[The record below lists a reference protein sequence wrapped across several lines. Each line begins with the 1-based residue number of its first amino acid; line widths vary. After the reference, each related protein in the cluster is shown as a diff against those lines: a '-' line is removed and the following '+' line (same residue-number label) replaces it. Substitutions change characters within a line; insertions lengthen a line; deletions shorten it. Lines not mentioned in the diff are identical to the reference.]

1 MVTWIL
7 ALAGLLIGVAM
18 EDAALMLLLPL
29 LIMLVGMGRGLQRQ
43 VNEQQSELTRLQL
56 RLQLLEARSALV
68 AGYSEGVPVKPVSV
82 APASVSAASVSAA
95 SVSAASVSA
104 ASVSAAS
111 VSAAVAVEPEVTAN
125 SSGMAVAAQSTP
137 VSGWNSPSWQPVA
150 DHADTY
156 AADERVWWHFVS
168 GWMQRIN
175 PLAAVGV
182 LILFMGVAFLLKLA
196 VAHISFPIEVR
207 YVAVLVAAS
216 GLLVWSRRLR
226 ETSPGY
232 SQLVQGA
239 ALGIGYLT
247 LFAAIR
253 IHPLIAPAPG
263 LLLLAGLCVAASVL
277 ALRQN
282 SQALA
287 MAALSGG
294 FLAPILASAGSGSH
308 IGLFG
313 FYSLLNLGLLAMIW
327 HRSWR
332 WLVLC
337 GFLFTFV
344 IAVVW
349 GVTDYRPSL
358 WASTQPFLLLF
369 IGVYMVATVRMALR
383 YQQEARVLADGVVVF
398 GTPVAGFGLQM
409 LLVDDFEYGAAW
421 SALGLGLTYLLLVYR
436 LWQPFSE
443 RAARLREAWLAI
455 GLVLLSLTFPL
466 ALSSDLSALLWALEG
481 AGALWYAHRLQRR
494 WGVILAV
501 LAQLLAAAHWYLSWL
516 DNRGSPDPAW
526 MLNTDGAGSVLI
538 ALVGLFS
545 ASVLQDRFPR
555 VQQRFLGIAQKRL
568 SDLLLCWGLG
578 WWFGGFWIQ
587 TLDYVRE
594 DIAIPVL
601 LVIHALS
608 WAVLGFWQ
616 QGYHWTL
623 LRWLVLCSVLPVSM
637 MLLWD
642 LDAKSHPFASG
653 GWLAWPLTIAVLW
666 WLLNRCALFVAGSVL
681 DAAEIGVDRQKR
693 ITSLVAVLLVIVL
706 AGAELGWQADH
717 YLQQDGWVL
726 ICLALPTLLLVI
738 LIDQYCFWRARLDDF
753 YRQTISAGLYGLI
766 LLDVLLCCF
775 VQPDLKPLGYWP
787 LFNPLDLWQI
797 AALILSA
804 SWWLKTPLRQQPLA
818 DIAWRYA
825 GDAIL
830 AITAF
835 CWLNSLLLRTLHTL
849 ADIPYSRHA
858 LFHSSL
864 VQTGLS
870 ILWSALAVVLLMMA
884 VKQRCRSWWLTGAA
898 LFAIVI
904 IKLFVIDLDSS
915 GTVERVVSFIGVG
928 LLMLGVGYLAPLPA
942 LSEGRDKVTG

>member
-1 MVTWIL
+1 MRGKSIVTWIL
-7 ALAGLLIGVAM
+7 ALAGLLTGVAM
-18 EDAALMLLLPL
+18 EDVALMLLLPL
-29 LIMLVGMGRGLQRQ
+29 LIVFAGMGCGLQRQ
-43 VNEQQSELTRLQL
+43 LNEQQSELTRLQL
-56 RLQLLEARSALV
+56 RLQLLEARSV
-68 AGYSEGVPVKPVSV
+68 AVAENSDVTPVPVPVASDSV
-82 APASVSAASVSAA
+82 TP
-95 SVSAASVSA
+95 
-104 ASVSAAS
+104 
-111 VSAAVAVEPEVTAN
+111 VAVGLSVGADATTNP
-125 SSGMAVAAQSTP
+125 SGIAVAAQSTP
-137 VSGWNSPSWQPVA
+137 VSGWHSPSLPS
-150 DHADTY
+150 DNTDTVG
-156 AADERVWWHFVS
+156 EGVWWNFVA

-182 LILFMGVAFLLKLA
+182 LILFIGVAFLLKLA
-196 VAHISFPIEVR
+196 VAYISFPIEVR

-216 GLLVWSRRLR
+216 GLLVWSLRLR

-239 ALGIGYLT
+239 ALGIWYLT

-287 MAALSGG
+287 IAALSGG

-344 IAVVW
+344 IAVFW
-349 GVTDYRPSL
+349 GVTDYQPSL
-358 WASTQPFLLLF
+358 WSSTQPFLLLF
-369 IGVYMVATVRMALR
+369 IGVYIVATVRMALR
-383 YQQEARVLADGVVVF
+383 YQLEARVLADGVVVF
-398 GTPVAGFGLQM
+398 GTPVAGFGLQL

-443 RAARLREAWLAI
+443 RAARLREALLAI
-455 GLVLLSLTFPL
+455 GLVLLSLTLPL

-481 AGALWYAHRLQRR
+481 AGALWYAQRLQRR
-494 WGVILAV
+494 WGVILAL
-501 LAQLLAAAHWYLSWL
+501 LAQLLAAVHWCFSWL
-516 DNRGSPDPAW
+516 DSAGRPDHAW
-526 MLNTDGAGSVLI
+526 MLNTDGAGSILI
-538 ALVGLFS
+538 ALAGLFS

-555 VQQRFLGIAQKRL
+555 AQQRFAGISQQRL
-568 SDLLLCWGLG
+568 SDGLLCWGLG

-587 TLDYVRE
+587 TLDYFRE
-594 DIAIPVL
+594 EVAIPVL

-608 WAVLGFWQ
+608 WALLGFWQ

-623 LRWLVLCSVLPVSM
+623 LRWLVLCSVIPTGM

-653 GWLAWPLTIAVLW
+653 GWLAWPLTVVVLW
-666 WLLNRCALFVAGSVL
+666 WLLNRCALFVAGPAL
-681 DAAEIGVDRQKR
+681 DVAKIGIDRQKR
-693 ITSLVAVLLVIVL
+693 ITALVAVLLVIVL
-706 AGAELGWQADH
+706 AGAELGWQANH

-726 ICLALPTLLLVI
+726 IGLALPTLLLVV
-738 LIDQYCFWRARLDDF
+738 LIGLYRFWRARLDDF

-766 LLDVLLCCF
+766 LLDVLLCCL

-787 LFNPLDLWQI
+787 LLNPLDLWQI

-804 SWWLKTPLRQQPLA
+804 RWWLKNPLRQSLLA
-818 DIAWRYA
+818 DVSWRYA
-825 GDAIL
+825 GDAIW
-830 AITAF
+830 AVTAF
-835 CWLNSLLLRTLHTL
+835 GWLNSLLLRTLHKL
-849 ADIPYSRHA
+849 ADIPYNSHA

-870 ILWSALAVVLLMMA
+870 ILWSVLAVVLLMMA
-884 VKQRCRSWWLTGAA
+884 VKQHRRSWWLAGAA

-928 LLMLGVGYLAPLPA
+928 LLMLGVGYLAPLPTRPV
-942 LSEGRDKVTG
+942 GRDKVAG